1 MIFNLANWI
10 GGASLPPTT
19 TEVEFHITTG
29 SFFIN
34 SIEIV
39 GLLFES
45 GPLLES
51 SSDTSSERIQL
62 NKRVTKT
69 VEYGRVYE
77 VEVQNIGG
85 VFPSGDTA
93 ITPLRLRTSGQM
105 GASVAQCNSQ
115 GSSVLR
121 AEDYRDD
128 DFTDIVCGASVGR
141 FFDINGNR
149 AKFMVEG
156 PGMGGQYSHGIL
168 SGLLQPRG
176 DVQVPPWRVV
186 QI

>member
-1 MIFNLANWI
+1 KVRAEVDDMGEVKVDGEVVVRLNRRGDDADTISGTRRSQGSNYSGFIYGETLIQLTEGDHEIEVMAENLRFERTRMIQQEIFNLANWI

-93 ITPLRLRTSGQM
+93 
-105 GASVAQCNSQ
+105 
-115 GSSVLR
+115 
-121 AEDYRDD
+121 
-128 DFTDIVCGASVGR
+128 
-141 FFDINGNR
+141 
-149 AKFMVEG
+149 
-156 PGMGGQYSHGIL
+156 
-168 SGLLQPRG
+168 
-176 DVQVPPWRVV
+176 
-186 QI
+186 